1 MNKMKPELLIAHL
14 ARESSKVITT
24 CLFFDSMLMKREMC
38 QFRVIIGSQAAHLS
52 FVARIRRP

>member
-1 MNKMKPELLIAHL
+1 MKPELLIAHL